1 MSVVRI
7 RIKLNLRAS
16 HQKKITGHSTPIH
29 SLLRHH
35 KWIDIIPRISKQLLD
50 ACSSK
55 YFPRYLPLHLFLAQ
69 TGQCCFLKLRAGLS
83 IYISLYF
90 PPRKQENYI
99 VPYVKKVPFFYI
111 VFSDVFV
118 SVCYLFFHGTVCVVV
133 DLRLVLFGSG
143 AISPEALISPLER
156 FYPILATKIS
166 FM

>member
-1 MSVVRI
+1 MPKAISSTFFSKRSTFFFKKRLDLDRCV
-7 RIKLNLRAS
+7 RAS

-111 VFSDVFV
+111 VFSGVFV
-118 SVCYLFFHGTVCVVV
+118 RVYVIYFSTAQY
-133 DLRLVLFGSG
+133 VL
-143 AISPEALISPLER
+143 L
-156 FYPILATKIS
+156 
-166 FM
+166 